1 MAFRANLLQRW
12 LVAAL
17 VLLGLVVSGGAWAQ
31 AQPVKVAPDLSLVL
45 ARSDLSPGWVR
56 TVGGTRYVKVLIMAR
71 STDTSLASLRAQ
83 VLASGGGVYYRFISM
98 QGLSA
103 TLPASA
109 VATIAARSDVL
120 YVVPNRPAMRL
131 QSVLQRASGQADLA
145 ASLGTAAGVDGAG
158 VGIAVLDSGI
168 DFRHANFRRPDG
180 SSRVAGAV
188 DFVSMRKNFVDGG
201 WRVGS
206 DYSPSTTASIDG
218 TKYWQDGPQ
227 LAPKANNP
235 DPYGHGSIVA
245 GMAAGSGAYQ
255 SPNSSGIATGAT
267 LWDVR
272 VLDERG
278 LGEMADVL
286 AGVDWVT
293 QRARLAGIRVMN
305 VSLGVTAWESYLIDP
320 LARAVRGA
328 TATGVTVVA
337 AAGNR
342 GAGARSVGDHGGGRQ
357 PQGHRSAQR
366 RRRHALQR
374 QGPDSRQAGL
384 PERRGAHRQPGQARP
399 RGTRQPPGGRARL
412 RQVPERVWLERAG
425 ARLPGPDTSERGDA
439 AVRPGAHAAQRHIDR
454 FASGGRSCCAHAAGQ
469 PWAHAAAR
477 EGDLAVHGA
486 ASV

>member
-17 VLLGLVVSGGAWAQ
+17 ALLSLVVSGGAWAQ

-71 STDTSLASLRAQ
+71 STDTSLALLRAQ

-168 DFRHANFRRPDG
+168 DFRHRNFLRPDG

-188 DFVSMRKNFVDGG
+188 DFVSMRRSFVDGG
-201 WRVGS
+201 WRVGN
-206 DYSPSTTASIDG
+206 DYSPSTTASIDR

-342 GAGARSVGDHGGGRQ
+342 GVAADGRLVYGSIASPGHDPSVITVGAVNLKGTDVRSDDVVTRFSAKGPTRGKLVFQNGAVLTDNLTKPDLVAPGNRLVGVLGSDKFSTQTGWNALARTY
-357 PQGHRSAQR
+357 PQ
-366 RRRHALQR
+366 LT
-374 QGPDSRQAGL
+374 QGPGGMIHLTYTWKRERIGHIAFNLAWLDQYRELAGGSL
-384 PERRGAHRQPGQARP
+384 PR
-399 RGTRQPPGGRARL
+399 
-412 RQVPERVWLERAG
+412 
-425 ARLPGPDTSERGDA
+425 
-439 AVRPGAHAAQRHIDR
+439 
-454 FASGGRSCCAHAAGQ
+454 
-469 PWAHAAAR
+469 
-477 EGDLAVHGA
+477 
-486 ASV
+486 

>member
-1 MAFRANLLQRW
+1 
-12 LVAAL
+12 
-17 VLLGLVVSGGAWAQ
+17 
-31 AQPVKVAPDLSLVL
+31 
-45 ARSDLSPGWVR
+45 
-56 TVGGTRYVKVLIMAR
+56 
-71 STDTSLASLRAQ
+71 
-83 VLASGGGVYYRFISM
+83 
-98 QGLSA
+98 
-103 TLPASA
+103 
-109 VATIAARSDVL
+109 
-120 YVVPNRPAMRL
+120 
-131 QSVLQRASGQADLA
+131 
-145 ASLGTAAGVDGAG
+145 

-168 DFRHANFRRPDG
+168 DFRHRNFLRPDG
-180 SSRVAGAV
+180 SSRVAVAV
-188 DFVSMRKNFVDGG
+188 DFVSMRRSFVDGG
-201 WRVGS
+201 WRVGN
-206 DYSPSTTASIDG
+206 DYSPSTTASIDR

-342 GAGARSVGDHGGGRQ
+342 GVAADGRLVYGSIASPGHDPSVITVGAVNLKGTDVRSDDVVTRFSAKGPTRGKLVFQNGAVLTDNLVKPDLVAPGNRLVGVLGSDKFSTQSGWNALARTYPALTQVSGATQQPDRELMQLSGTSIASPVVAGTVALMLQANPGLTPPLIKAILQYTAQPLSSAALVVQSCGTCGRQ
-357 PQGHRSAQR
+357 SQ
-366 RRRHALQR
+366 
-374 QGPDSRQAGL
+374 L
-384 PERRGAHRQPGQARP
+384 PS
-399 RGTRQPPGGRARL
+399 T
-412 RQVPERVWLERAG
+412 
-425 ARLPGPDTSERGDA
+425 
-439 AVRPGAHAAQRHIDR
+439 
-454 FASGGRSCCAHAAGQ
+454 C
-469 PWAHAAAR
+469 
-477 EGDLAVHGA
+477 
-486 ASV
+486 